1 MPQMPPGV
9 PYNETQVIQTALT
22 ILGYPIP
29 QSIDAGGPAAAAMQ
43 NMYGPLMAADLSS
56 PNWRFAT
63 KVAVLSQVA
72 GVDPDFMYYTSEYQI
87 PPDCLAIWQIWP
99 GIPYEVFGERIWTFG
114 SQKLQIQYRAIVPPS
129 MLPAAYIMYFCY
141 LLASSVAPGVTDDP
155 KVIQLINADMA
166 KWRSQAM
173 VVNTQ
178 GRPNQ
183 GLAES
188 PWINSRP
195 AGSFY
200 GTSWST

>member
-1 MPQMPPGV
+1 MPVFPPGV
-9 PYNETQVIQTALT
+9 PFNETQVIQTALT
-22 ILGYPIP
+22 ILGYPIV
-29 QSIDAGGPAAAAMQ
+29 QSIDAGGPAAQAMQ
-43 NMYGPLMAADLSS
+43 NMYGALMAADLSS

-63 KVAVLSQVA
+63 KVATLSQVA
-72 GVDPDFMYYTSEYQI
+72 GVNPNFMYYNSEYQL

-114 SQKLQIQYRAIVPPS
+114 SQNLQIQYRAVVPPH
-129 MLPAAYIMYFCY
+129 MLPAAYVFYFCY
-141 LLASSVAPGVTDDP
+141 LLACSVAPGVTDDP
-155 KVIQLINADMA
+155 KVIQLIKDDMT

-173 VVNTQ
+173 IVNTQ

-188 PWINSRP
+188 PWVNARP